1 MPSTSSQI
9 SSNPQAA
16 FVLRLGKALH
26 SHGAPAHR
34 LEQAVEQVAER
45 MGLRIELFSLPTSL
59 FAKVTVDGQETTH
72 LQRVYPSEV
81 NLERLLALDA
91 LADEVASG
99 ACSAEEGSKRIEDI
113 DARPPTYGPM
123 LRALGVALVAFGS
136 ARFFGGGGLEC
147 LLALLIGLVVA
158 VISTFRAPIAPLL
171 AAAAA
176 SFGATV
182 AATATGGALIS
193 TFVVT
198 MASVLVLL
206 PGLSLTI
213 AMNELATGHIMS
225 GTGRLVSALV
235 VFLELGFG
243 VLIGQELA
251 ASLPLGTFSLTGI
264 PLPPWTWLLAMV
276 VVTGG
281 LIILLQAPVSGAPIV
296 FVGVVVALVGARSAA
311 LAHGPEIGA
320 AIAAFSV
327 GMLANLYSRTR
338 HRPVTLMLIPAV
350 LVLVPG
356 SIGFRGFSAMFE
368 ELNPASIETA
378 VSMFLIAT
386 AIVVGLLAANSV
398 VSPRRAL

>member
-1 MPSTSSQI
+1 MPSSS
-9 SSNPQAA
+9 STTANPRVA
-16 FVLRLGKALH
+16 FVLRLAKALH

-45 MGLRIELFSLPTSL
+45 IGLRIELFSLPTSI
-59 FAKVTVDGQETTH
+59 FAKVTVDGQDTTH

-99 ACSAEEGSKRIEDI
+99 ACTAEEGSARIEAI
-113 DARPPTYGPM
+113 DSGPPGYGPV
-123 LRALGVALVAFGS
+123 LRAIGVALVAFGS

-147 LLALLIGLVVA
+147 LLALLIGVVVA
-158 VISTFRAPIAPLL
+158 VISSFQAHIAPLL

-176 SFGATV
+176 SF
-182 AATATGGALIS
+182 AATALSAATHELIS
-193 TFVVT
+193 SFVVT
-198 MASVLVLL
+198 MASVIVLL

-243 VLIGQELA
+243 VLLGQELA
-251 ASLPLGTFSLTGI
+251 ASLPLGSLALPGLA
-264 PLPPWTWLLAMV
+264 LPPWTWIVAMGV
-276 VVTGG
+276 VSGG
-281 LIILLQAPVSGAPIV
+281 LVILLQAPARTAPII
-296 FVGVVVALVGARSAA
+296 FIGVAVALVGARSAA
-311 LAHGPEIGA
+311 LSLGPEIGA

-327 GMLANLYSRTR
+327 GMLANLYSRTL

-356 SIGFRGFSAMFE
+356 SIGFRGFSAMFA